1 MYSARFRS
9 PLMAIAVVLLAIVFV
24 VPAASAATTVE
35 VGSCLP
41 GLVQFTTIQAAV
53 NQSPDNTTID
63 VCPNTYPE
71 QISITHPVILK
82 GVADPNSTADA
93 AIIVPPAG
101 GLIQNAT
108 SLSSGTPIAAQILVQ
123 GIASNHPVS
132 LINLTVDGAGNNIN
146 GCAPELIGILF
157 QNASGTVN
165 TSAVRNEM
173 LAPALN
179 GCQSGLGI
187 FVQSGN
193 SLTSNV
199 TVENSSIHTYQK
211 NGITGDEV
219 GTTLTVSN
227 SFVQGLGVVNPPAA
241 AQNGIQIGFGA
252 IGSVHGNTVIDQ
264 VYGDPVTAAS
274 AGILLYDALTNS
286 NISVA
291 SNNVGNTQ
299 IGVGLYTDD
308 SDPTQYDDGVT
319 VSSNRIYETLNYDAI
334 DACTNS
340 NHITGNIVLNSAE
353 SAIHLDSFCSG
364 NGNNT
369 GTGNV
374 VAGNNILESACAGV
388 LQETGPNTIANS
400 NHYFD
405 VPQTVLTGAC
415 PTGPN
420 KPGKIPTKHGH
431 FRPVR

>member
-9 PLMAIAVVLLAIVFV
+9 PLMAFAFVLLAVVLV
-24 VPAASAATTVE
+24 VPTASAATTVE
-35 VGSCLP
+35 VGSCQT

-63 VCPNTYPE
+63 VCPGTYPE
-71 QISITHPVILK
+71 QVSITHPVTLK

-93 AIIVPPAG
+93 AIIVPPPG
-101 GLIQNAT
+101 GLVQNAT

-123 GIASNHPVS
+123 NLTANHPVS
-132 LINLTVDGAGNNIN
+132 LINLTVDGANNNIS
-146 GCAPELIGILF
+146 GCAPELIGIF
-157 QNASGTVN
+157 YQNASGTVN

-219 GTTLTVSN
+219 GTTLTVNN

-274 AGILLYDALTNS
+274 AGILLYDAQTNS
-286 NISVA
+286 GITVS

-299 IGVGLYTDD
+299 IGIGLYTDD

-334 DACTNS
+334 DACTNG
-340 NHITGNIVLNSAE
+340 NHINGNIILNSAE

-369 GTGNV
+369 GTGNTV
-374 VAGNNILESACAGV
+374 GGNNVLESACAGV
-388 LQETGPNTIANS
+388 LQETNSNNINATS

-405 VPQTVLTGAC
+405 VPQTVLTGSC
-415 PTGPN
+415 PAGPR
-420 KPGKIPTKHGH
+420 KPPAKHGH